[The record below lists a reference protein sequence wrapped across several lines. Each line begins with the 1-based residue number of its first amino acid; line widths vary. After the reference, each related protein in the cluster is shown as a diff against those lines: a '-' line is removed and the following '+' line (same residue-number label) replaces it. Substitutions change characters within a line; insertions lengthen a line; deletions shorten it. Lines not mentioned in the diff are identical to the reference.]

1 MKFCSIRAHRNNGIR
16 HSHTNTHRGQT
27 TKWHCVNRNDKQNTK
42 NYGCSHSTSTLLYA
56 VAMESRM
63 IHTGPVTNTLER
75 LFSLVDSNFCAM
87 IDKKKENA
95 DCWLIYIWFSWYSQ
109 MQFTSINRLLW
120 FPDEL
125 SRSIVEIRLSYS
137 FNTCNVHCI
146 ILVAFIDHPICIV
159 IVTRSILHECAANRM
174 RLLRMDRN
182 WPARPRP
189 TTSLKNLYS
198 DILSVRWKFYCRTQ
212 GVATNQKRLQF
223 IDYASAMPS
232 AAVNVGTFAQDG
244 RRQCDDGRKSMTH
257 RYLAPRP
264 PYSVR
269 LLSTGSTWSPPICA
283 QHTQEA
289 STRWP
294 KPDKTLPHMSSYRVH
309 IYHAQ
314 FMPVTRV
321 VSLTMCFATNAQ
333 NDRSFSPAAL
343 KKATE

>member
-1 MKFCSIRAHRNNGIR
+1 
-16 HSHTNTHRGQT
+16 
-27 TKWHCVNRNDKQNTK
+27 
-42 NYGCSHSTSTLLYA
+42 
-56 VAMESRM
+56 
-63 IHTGPVTNTLER
+63 
-75 LFSLVDSNFCAM
+75 
-87 IDKKKENA
+87 
-95 DCWLIYIWFSWYSQ
+95 
-109 MQFTSINRLLW
+109 MQFTAINRLLW

-137 FNTCNVHCI
+137 IDNTCNVHCI

-212 GVATNQKRLQF
+212 GVATNQKHLQF

-257 RYLAPRP
+257 RYLAIQLAVRSRS

-269 LLSTGSTWSPPICA
+269 LLSTGSRGP
-283 QHTQEA
+283 QEA